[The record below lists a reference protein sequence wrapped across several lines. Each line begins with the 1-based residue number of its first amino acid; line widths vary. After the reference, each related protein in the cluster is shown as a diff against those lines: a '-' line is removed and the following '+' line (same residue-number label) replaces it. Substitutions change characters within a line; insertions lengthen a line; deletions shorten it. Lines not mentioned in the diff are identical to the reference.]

1 MSFFDEYNK
10 TTTKKGT
17 TTEVTPKNTPA
28 VAPTGSFFNEFTAK
42 KDTPVTPAPVVAP
55 TPSPVSTLP
64 RETISAPTGNE
75 VLPVFDRIK
84 DFTSKLLGINQTR
97 TPADIIKDQQKAF
110 ESLVK
115 NPSVQDTVDEFG
127 NPVSP
132 FKSVQ
137 TAREVRRSSI
147 PTPKGIVEGLT
158 DVSKS
163 DTPFAGAL
171 LDAKEVG
178 NVYLISQKLN
188 KGKEITPEETIQLR
202 DFFEKQDTLQK
213 RRQGDA
219 GYRIG
224 EGLRNSLTFMAE
236 LGGASFVAPETGG
249 TSVGGLIAQKGT
261 LKATKEIATKMLEDK
276 VTRELMTKQLK
287 EYGIKAGQKSAV
299 ILGSQAAVHVPE
311 DALTRMVGT
320 PTFSNDMGSI
330 NVSVA
335 NDGQKLSDAVINAFT
350 GSLIETTSEF
360 TGGIFT
366 ALPNAVKN
374 QLIKSSII
382 KATLNKNPG
391 LSTNVITEFFK
402 KAGWNGVVGEMGE
415 EQIGNIMYGIAHQMG
430 VSDVDFHVPTATEL
444 AEQFLS
450 FALMGGF
457 IKTLSTGYQKVIKD
471 NLQKDLPKDV
481 KDLSDTLNDVVST
494 GVTTDTPSD
503 VVRALKD
510 AGIDQNT
517 AIKIV
522 MEHADDQ
529 GQVDITPDALQAEI
543 DAFMGTA
550 PTEETTTPTVTET
563 SQETTPQEDQVRQT
577 TKMVETPFNMSEMDL
592 GEEAQ
597 KKAEKDWEDNYA
609 EQYQDKYEESQQ
621 LEKQLKNAKGEIKR
635 TTQARLST
643 VNEQLQNLESEFLNK
658 HAPEQAQE
666 IEQLQGNITAD
677 TVKSEAPTFEP
688 APFNETFDESPVVF
702 KTGSF
707 VVDRDGNVQ
716 EIVSGNENHEK
727 GTPTYDMNI
736 GYVRTKTVGSEQD
749 YLGHANQLR
758 PATEEEVAQAK
769 EYAKNNPIKEDTMAK
784 IEKEAKATKKKVKKE
799 KVKTESKKTDVNVG
813 DTFNTGG
820 VTNMKS
826 PVTVTSIE
834 GRTIKFK
841 DADGTEYQGL
851 ESKVVKDF
859 IKQGVWTKTEQGTTP
874 IDNAGE
880 TVDNKVDEQ
889 GTRSNQIPDASE
901 VPTGADLGRSSKTT
915 SEVSGYDR
923 AAMLVQS
930 GNGLGSKGTN
940 GLTKSQRQLINQEV
954 EGLLEAKNYSQNPD
968 DYTDTDKDLMRA
980 YSGAGGKES
989 VGGEGQ
995 GLLNE
1000 YYTPQEVVTT
1010 LWNIAERLSPNAE
1023 TAFEPSAGTGRIISM
1038 SPASIATDGAEI
1050 SKVSG
1055 TIAQVLN
1062 PDSKITIGDFQEL
1075 FFDKKTNK
1083 AKTPAQYDIV
1093 IGNPPFGERAGF
1105 LKGKGE
1111 ESTINRQEEYF
1122 IKRGLDMTKEGGYLI
1137 YVVNSSFLKTQSSK
1151 GKEAISKIGNLIGA
1165 YRLPEGTFEDTSIGT
1180 DIVIFRKEAGATPM
1194 ITGDQYFTENPQHV
1208 LGETLL
1214 RKNRFGQTE
1223 SYVKGDL
1230 ATAMEKVNT
1239 ILPEAVKTV
1248 DVTETP
1254 IVEENK
1260 PVLTKKRQE
1269 SPKTTKKEGKIT
1281 KKDTQATLPKN
1292 NATELVV
1299 PAQDIS
1305 NKKTTNPVEIQML
1318 KRIDRDMSIP
1328 TPSQEEMK
1336 YLNVGKGGKFYP
1348 DAIYFSGEV
1357 IEKLD
1362 LLAGNKKFIIDNYG
1376 EAQYEKQLK
1385 GLEAKVPATFPLKDI
1400 IFDPIDRHVAQLKAK
1415 FTNKFGEE
1423 VDGTVLTAFN
1433 SYIRANDVAMSPRV
1447 TKYDILRYV
1456 NGEQAAKDT
1465 KPIMGNIKNDAKRLF
1480 NHFIKHELDKNVQKD
1495 IEEKYNREKNGY
1507 VHPDYSQIPVEVKDM
1522 AKQFRGDDFKMSQTQ
1537 KNGVGFLVNKGSG
1550 LIAYGVGV
1558 GKTHTLAIATKANM
1572 DKGWTKRP
1580 LFTVPKTTIDKT
1592 WIGTLHEMFPTLK
1605 INNLE
1610 GLQAPV
1616 IARLKRERGEDPKN
1630 WIKDDEF
1637 TVISH
1642 EGLLRLGFNEEEL
1655 RSAAG
1660 DLQDA
1665 IWKDE
1670 STKRA
1675 KEGQKNKYD
1684 EILGNAQKYV
1694 TDIMLSDLG
1703 FDHISVDEVHNFRKI
1718 FQGAKP
1724 ENLDENGAPVG
1735 RKRYGN
1741 VVGGTPSK
1749 RAQQLFLIAQ
1759 YIQKKYGN
1767 RNVFLAS
1774 ATPFENHATEV
1785 YNILSLVA
1793 RDRMK
1798 QMGILNINDF
1808 FSVFANFEVELD
1820 RKLNGE
1826 WLNSEKMK
1834 SFSNVQAL
1842 QSLIKEFIDY
1852 QEDPTLVRPER
1863 RVITPHLQMSE
1874 KQIENLGKIQ
1884 NLLNGT
1890 KEIVNDTQAFDED
1903 SKTMYDVSSEGA
1915 EDGAFLKASTYS
1927 IANSVSPY
1935 FIKEYAGTVTDA
1947 KKLVEDSP
1955 KIKYTLEALK
1965 TLKEDPKTKDFGS
1978 FVFFGKMGVEYHPM
1992 LAEYFAKELGYKPE
2006 QVAYLSGNVTDEQ
2019 KETIKERFNNG
2030 EIKVLL
2036 GGDQTKE
2043 GIDLQNNGF
2052 MTFNLALGWNPTQ
2065 IAQVEGRVWRQG
2077 NKRSIAPLVY
2087 PLVENS
2093 GDAMIYNKF
2102 EEKGGR
2108 INDLF
2113 SYAGTMFDVGEV
2125 DPAEKKLT
2133 LLTDPKDKAKM
2144 QIEIDKTVLYN
2155 ERVLIDNDI
2164 KALNKLR
2171 SDLKQSKEDLPY
2183 YDEQIKEYEGRDNE
2197 YSKDRAKEY
2206 KKEKKNAEARIER
2219 IEAKLKEKNITDL
2232 NATIG
2237 EMEGKMLDIDNKIK
2251 EIDKTYEPLL
2261 AKFTKEYQE
2270 NIKKRKTI
2278 AQHMDEIKGLIG
2290 ELKERTPEEIK
2301 ALREQKIAEL
2311 DAIKSAIPEF
2321 QRIEDTAEDV
2331 TEKAKLR
2338 EDATVLMLDIQN
2350 NVGTEEE
2357 RNNRYFDLMKRWEML
2372 GRPMFERFVEEYTG
2386 TDKLTLK
2393 TIEKLKGKV
2402 TVSKQY
2408 ISDLTNSGDI
2418 KQAERDAVREVLKEY
2433 PDATNILVKEFADK
2447 VNASLLPLESF
2458 GDTMFEDNTIARYEY
2473 VVLPDNVRG
2482 NVENYTERIYESPI
2496 ETSAGD
2502 VHFGESPMGD
2512 EGGVEK
2518 YFAHTRIEDM
2528 GDKET
2533 RRVIEVQSD
2542 LFQKGR
2548 LEGSVRSGYDFEY
2561 LASMEEAKKRGDSY
2575 SFGDYAVLKKMKEKG
2590 ELDYKD
2596 ARKKLEVY
2604 NNVWWERILRE
2615 EVKKAAQDEK
2625 TKLQF
2630 PTGETAMKIEGL
2642 GNEVLFAIETS
2653 TNTRVTP
2660 DRLVP
2665 GLRIVE
2671 SRNRNGQEELGTRW
2685 TVTDILENGKFKA
2698 MKTSNVSTAP
2708 AKEARMIEQGRW
2720 NEIPD
2725 FMKETFDISG
2735 RIDTNNPI
2743 YKFYEKDVQRY
2754 LKNRYKA
2761 QEVTDEQGV
2770 TWVEV
2775 DIKPEMAKQ
2784 PVEAFQR
2791 TTTSKEPTISFEE
2804 GKKRL
2809 EAYKK
2814 RLGLNFDVDFAD
2826 VIFTGEY
2833 KDKVIPV
2840 KAYAVTYNNKIT
2852 LTDNI
2857 KLTTADHEM
2866 VHIVVENIE
2875 KISAFDG
2882 ITKEQLLRAQNGG
2895 KAYTEKDYERLNEEL
2910 AIGFQKKVLGEEQ
2923 SNVPMIIRR
2932 FYDKLQIL
2940 LTNLFR
2946 ALGMEVNVIKDFY
2959 NKMSV
2964 AKSTNKVELKSS
2976 EILDRRAQYERNG
2989 VKGLDFSFEQMKEM
3003 DDIRRAGF
3011 ERMLEVAKDYSI
3023 DLKRKDINYI
3033 ENLVAI
3039 SRDIYLKD
3047 PVEFAQA
3054 DEFMK
3059 IGDTRRMKK
3068 EILDKKFSDMLAPY
3082 FDLSKKEQEDVN
3094 MVLMQGDKDTRE
3106 YTETELEKSGL
3117 KPTQIEAYKAVRK
3130 SFNTAHQLLIDE
3142 MEKSGVKP
3150 EEIETFKKERTGYMP
3165 HKWKYR
3171 FAIKTQTL
3179 TEGADPRQ
3187 ASNWKT
3193 QSMDVYET
3201 ARKAN
3206 KVFEQLK
3213 KDNTDPEH
3221 VRYVNDTLDSLDVD
3235 FFSEQRFSFENMKSM
3250 IAKAKTGADVKDEMI
3265 SAMRDIIKEK
3275 GFGRHFIKRTGIQ
3288 GYETKEVPEIIAN
3301 YFAGL
3306 DGFVT
3311 KMEAG
3316 KQYYAVLE
3324 KIDARRQKNF
3334 YAWIRDSIAYD
3345 MGNTKEWDTLKK
3357 FAFVYSLA
3365 NDMSFLLTNATQ
3377 NWVVGVG
3384 ELTKLYKD
3392 KTSKIAG
3399 AEATLMKATAD
3410 WATGNITP
3418 EERQVIEG
3426 LIKVGRL
3433 GGEMTSELMG
3443 FKNNPIYA
3451 SMGSW
3456 WNTALY
3462 STTAFVEKNVNRVP
3476 AFLSAR
3482 RILKAQGLSDK
3493 EANEEALKV
3502 SDDINFRGGKQH
3514 RPVFMRGRIGT
3525 IFVFNTY
3532 IRSFLYQL
3540 SRDLKEK
3547 QFMSIAKK
3555 MFYTSLLGGL
3565 SALPFAKLIMSIVE
3579 AILPPDPEEETK
3591 DELGTWEYALKK
3603 GPINAFLNLD
3613 LSSRVNI
3620 NIFGV
3625 DNIIKDPKNLL
3636 SWLGAI
3642 GSLIGK
3648 RIPDGITLYQQDRY
3662 LEAFG
3667 KLMPDF
3673 LANPLKAYNGH
3684 IYGVT
3689 TMNGNPL
3696 IDENGEEFKYTTYE
3710 AFIKAFGYSP
3720 ARESIAWDETNKEW
3734 VAKSEQSDKAS
3745 MVQNK
3750 IKRQI
3755 REGDL
3760 EGARQTQQE
3769 GLSSGA
3775 ITDKSTDYVKKA
3787 VTEQVMQTKYD
3798 EWNAGT
3804 KSRPMLDKMERE
3816 IAREIYGDTY
3826 TKLQLTNVTRD
3837 FAFYRTFGF
3846 NDELANSINKA
3857 QSTAEKVEILKKARE
3872 NMTLEEFKAFWN
3884 KGRTVVKYE
3893 STSTGAEN
3901 TGYVLISDALRKAYF
3916 AK

>member
-1 MSFFDEYNK
+1 MSFFDEFNN

-17 TTEVTPKNTPA
+17 TTDVKSKTTPD

-42 KDTPVTPAPVVAP
+42 KDTTAVKPTPAPVVAP
-55 TPSPVSTLP
+55 TETPISSLP

-84 DFTSKLLGINQTR
+84 DFTEKLLGINQKR

-163 DTPFAGAL
+163 DVPFAGAL
-171 LDAKEVG
+171 LDAKDVG
-178 NVYLISQKLN
+178 NVYLITQKLN
-188 KGKEITPEETIQLR
+188 NGKQITPEETVQLR
-202 DFFEKQDTLQK
+202 DFFEKQDTLNK

-219 GYRIG
+219 GYRVG
-224 EGLRNSLTFMAE
+224 ETLRNSLTFMAE
-236 LGGASFVAPETGG
+236 LAGAGFAAPETGG
-249 TSVGGLIAQKGT
+249 TSIGGLIAEKGT
-261 LKATKEIATKMLEDK
+261 LKATKEIATKMLADS
-276 VTRELMTKQLK
+276 VTRDLMTKQLK
-287 EYGIKAGQKSAV
+287 EYGIKAGQRSAV
-299 ILGSQAAVHVPE
+299 ILGSQAGIHVPE

-335 NDGQKLSDAVINAFT
+335 NDGQNVSDALINAFT

-360 TGGIFT
+360 TGGIFEV
-366 ALPNAVKN
+366 LPKAVKN
-374 QLIKSSII
+374 QLIKSAII
-382 KATLNKNPG
+382 KATLEKNPG

-402 KAGWNGVVGEMGE
+402 KAGWHGVIGEMGE
-415 EQIGNIMYGIAHQMG
+415 EQIGNIMYGIANQMG
-430 VSDVDFHVPTATEL
+430 ISDTNFHVPTAKEL
-444 AEQFLS
+444 AEQFVS
-450 FALMGGF
+450 FSLMGGF

-471 NLQKDLPKDV
+471 NVQKDLPKDV
-481 KDLSDTLNDVVST
+481 KELTDTLHGVVST
-494 GVTTDTPSD
+494 GVNTDTPSD

-517 AIKIV
+517 AVKIV
-522 MEHADDQ
+522 MEHADNQ
-529 GQVDITPDALQAEI
+529 GQVDITPEALQAEI
-543 DAFMGTA
+543 DAFMGTQQDTTGQEGTPA
-550 PTEETTTPTVTET
+550 PVTET
-563 SQETTPQEDQVRQT
+563 TQETAP
-577 TKMVETPFNMSEMDL
+577 K
-592 GEEAQ
+592 EEA
-597 KKAEKDWEDNYA
+597 KKPVKIDTSMPFDLPSMDIKKEDLPKVEADWKNNYA
-609 EQYQDKYEESQQ
+609 EEYTLKQDDLKTLQS
-621 LEKQLKNAKGEIKR
+621 QLKTRKGESKR
-635 TTQARLST
+635 TTQARIDTIS
-643 VNEQLQNLESEFLNK
+643 EQLKEMESEFLKK
-658 HAPEQAQE
+658 HAPDHATELEQLNAKQVPSQELINSYYKKYANDYNTPENDGMAGAVAHSEVISKIQEDGYTYEQARDIALEVMYKAQE
-666 IEQLQGNITAD
+666 EKNKKEPL
-677 TVKSEAPTFEP
+677 VKKTRETKDDNAPTFET
-688 APFNETFDESPVVF
+688 ADFNETFDENPVIF
-702 KTGSF
+702 KKGQF
-707 VVDRDGNVQ
+707 VIGRDGKVA
-716 EIVSGNENHEK
+716 EVVSGNDSYKSDH
-727 GTPTYDMNI
+727 PLFDMNV
-736 GYVRTKTVGSEQD
+736 GYLRTQVVGSAHD
-749 YLGHANQLR
+749 YIEYANQVRL
-758 PATEEEVAQAK
+758 ATEEEVAQAK

-784 IEKEAKATKKKVKKE
+784 IENEAKVTKKKTQKE
-799 KVKTESKKTDVNVG
+799 KVKEVVAKKEKASIKEIADVTGILEPNVRRILGVGAKEGEFERVAEGIYKIKDSKGNEVAVIIPGDALETLPKLADEGFKADMVFLDIPYDTKAVRGGNRGVKYDLISVDQFANILSSTKKILRSEESVVIHMYSQAESGLSDMQKYNKKFNDFGFKVLGKGEYQKTFADGSPVTSPNGKVSRPEGILVFNQSGNAPATLNDLNFTLKRPKGYQTEKPAELLKSLIEMTTEEGDTVLDPFAGSGVTGAEAVKSGRKAVLVEKNKEVAEKITKPRVEGAVPKSTDITVG
-813 DTFNTGG
+813 DVFDTGG

-834 GRTIKFK
+834 GRTVKFK
-841 DADGTEYQGL
+841 DADGVEYQGL
-851 ESKVVKDF
+851 ENKVVRDF
-859 IKQGVWTKTEQGTTP
+859 IKEGVWTKTEQGTAP
-874 IDNAGE
+874 IDNADE
-880 TVDNKVDEQ
+880 VVDNKDDEQ
-889 GTRSNQIPDASE
+889 GNKSNEISNPSE
-901 VPTGADLGRSSKTT
+901 VSTGADLGRGSKTT
-915 SEVSGYDR
+915 SEISGYDR
-923 AAMLVQS
+923 AAMLVQPR
-930 GNGLGSKGTN
+930 NGSSAKGTN
-940 GLTKSQRQLINQEV
+940 GLTKGQRQLINQEV
-954 EGLLEAKNYSQNPD
+954 EGLLEAKDYSQNPD

-1010 LWNIAERLSPNAE
+1010 LWNIAERLSPNME
-1023 TAFEPSAGTGRIISM
+1023 TAFEPSAGTGRIISNA
-1038 SPASIATDGAEI
+1038 PASVSVDGAEI

-1062 PDSKITIGDFQEL
+1062 PDSTITIGDFQEL

-1083 AKTPAQYDIV
+1083 AKTPQQYDVV

-1122 IKRGLDMTKEGGYLI
+1122 IKRGLDMTKEGGHLI
-1137 YVVNSSFLKTQSSK
+1137 YVVNSSFLKTEASK
-1151 GKEAISKIGNLIGA
+1151 GKQKIAQLGELVTA
-1165 YRLPEGTFEDTSIGT
+1165 YRLPEGTFEDTSVGT
-1180 DIVIFRKEAGATPM
+1180 DIVVFKKSLTTANSDTYLSNLKAINS
-1194 ITGDQYFTENPQHV
+1194 DSYFENNPENILGTTE
-1208 LGETLL
+1208 L

-1230 ATAMEKVNT
+1230 ASAMEKVSGL
-1239 ILPEAVKTV
+1239 LPEPEAPVVEMKLSQVADLMGIPFTEITADVQEEQAKVVK
-1248 DVTETP
+1248 ENQP
-1254 IVEENK
+1254 I
-1260 PVLTKKRQE
+1260 TKKNVE
-1269 SPKTTKKEGKIT
+1269 KVAKKVKEVK
-1281 KKDTQATLPKN
+1281 KKDTQSTLPKK
-1292 NATELVV
+1292 NATELVI

-1305 NKKTTNPVEIQML
+1305 NKKSTNPTEIQML

-1328 TPSQEEMK
+1328 TPSTEEMK
-1336 YLNVGKGGKFYP
+1336 YLNVGKGGLLYP

-1357 IEKLD
+1357 VEKLD
-1362 LLAGNKKFIIDNYG
+1362 LLAGNKKFIVDNYG

-1385 GLEAKVPATFPLKDI
+1385 GLEAKIPATFPLKDI

-1415 FTNKFGEE
+1415 TTNRFGEE
-1423 VDGTVLTAFN
+1423 VDGTILTAFN
-1433 SYIRANDVAMSPRV
+1433 SYVRNNDVAMSPRV
-1447 TKYDILRYV
+1447 TKYDIIRYV

-1480 NHFIKHELDKNVQKD
+1480 NHFIKHELDAKVQKD

-1630 WIKDDEF
+1630 WIQDGEM

-1642 EGLLRLGFNEEEL
+1642 EGLLRLGFKEDEL

-1694 TDIMLSDLG
+1694 TDVMLSDLG
-1703 FDHISVDEVHNFRKI
+1703 FDHVSVDEVHNFRKI

-1724 ENLDENGAPVG
+1724 ENLDENGNAVG

-1749 RAQQLFLIAQ
+1749 RAQQLFLVSQ

-1884 NLLNGT
+1884 NLLSGT
-1890 KEIVNDTQAFDED
+1890 KEIVNDSQAFAED

-1947 KKLVEDSP
+1947 KTLVEDSP

-1965 TLKEDPKTKDFGS
+1965 TLKEDPKTKDFGT

-1992 LAEYFAKELGYKPE
+1992 IAEYFAKELGYKPE

-2019 KETIKERFNNG
+2019 KENIKERFNNG

-2052 MTFNLALGWNPTQ
+2052 MTINLALGWNPTQ

-2113 SYAGTMFDVGEV
+2113 SYAGTMFDIGEV

-2164 KALNKLR
+2164 KALRKLR
-2171 SDLKQSKEDLPY
+2171 GDLNESKESIGYYEEQSKLTFIS
-2183 YDEQIKEYEGRDNE
+2183 DERK
-2197 YSKDRAKEY
+2197 KEY
-2206 KKEKKNAEARIER
+2206 KAEKKNAESRVARL
-2219 IEAKLKEKNITDL
+2219 EAKLKEKNITNLDE
-2232 NATIG
+2232 TIG
-2237 EMEGKMLDIDNKIK
+2237 DMEGKMVDLDNQIKKID
-2251 EIDKTYEPLL
+2251 DTYEPLL

-2270 NIKKRKTI
+2270 NIKKRKTLS
-2278 AQHMDEIKGLIG
+2278 QHMDEIKGLIS

-2301 ALREQKIAEL
+2301 AIREQKIADLE
-2311 DAIKSAIPEF
+2311 AIKTAVPEF
-2321 QRIEDTAEDV
+2321 QRIEDTAEV
-2331 TEKAKLR
+2331 ISEKAKLR
-2338 EDATVLMLDIQN
+2338 EDATVLMLDMQN

-2357 RNNRYFDLMKRWEML
+2357 RAKRYAELMDKWKTL
-2372 GRPMFERFVEEYTG
+2372 G
-2386 TDKLTLK
+2386 
-2393 TIEKLKGKV
+2393 
-2402 TVSKQY
+2402 
-2408 ISDLTNSGDI
+2408 
-2418 KQAERDAVREVLKEY
+2418 
-2433 PDATNILVKEFADK
+2433 
-2447 VNASLLPLESF
+2447 
-2458 GDTMFEDNTIARYEY
+2458 
-2473 VVLPDNVRG
+2473 
-2482 NVENYTERIYESPI
+2482 SP
-2496 ETSAGD
+2496 E
-2502 VHFGESPMGD
+2502 
-2512 EGGVEK
+2512 
-2518 YFAHTRIEDM
+2518 
-2528 GDKET
+2528 
-2533 RRVIEVQSD
+2533 
-2542 LFQKGR
+2542 
-2548 LEGSVRSGYDFEY
+2548 
-2561 LASMEEAKKRGDSY
+2561 
-2575 SFGDYAVLKKMKEKG
+2575 
-2590 ELDYKD
+2590 
-2596 ARKKLEVY
+2596 
-2604 NNVWWERILRE
+2604 
-2615 EVKKAAQDEK
+2615 
-2625 TKLQF
+2625 
-2630 PTGETAMKIEGL
+2630 
-2642 GNEVLFAIETS
+2642 
-2653 TNTRVTP
+2653 
-2660 DRLVP
+2660 
-2665 GLRIVE
+2665 
-2671 SRNRNGQEELGTRW
+2671 
-2685 TVTDILENGKFKA
+2685 
-2698 MKTSNVSTAP
+2698 
-2708 AKEARMIEQGRW
+2708 
-2720 NEIPD
+2720 
-2725 FMKETFDISG
+2725 
-2735 RIDTNNPI
+2735 
-2743 YKFYEKDVQRY
+2743 
-2754 LKNRYKA
+2754 
-2761 QEVTDEQGV
+2761 
-2770 TWVEV
+2770 
-2775 DIKPEMAKQ
+2775 
-2784 PVEAFQR
+2784 FQR

-2809 EAYKK
+2809 ESYQK
-2814 RLGLNFDVDFAD
+2814 RLGLKFDVDFAD

-2833 KDKVIPV
+2833 LKNVVPV

-2866 VHIVVENIE
+2866 VHIVVDNID
-2875 KISAFDG
+2875 KISAFEG
-2882 ITKEQLLRAQNGG
+2882 ITRDALLRAQNGG
-2895 KAYTEKDYERLNEEL
+2895 KEVDMNDKKLVEKLNEEL
-2910 AIGFQKKVLGEEQ
+2910 AIGFQNKVLGEEQ
-2923 SNVPMIIRR
+2923 SSIPMIIRR

-2940 LTNLFR
+2940 LTDMFR

-2959 NKMSV
+2959 NKMAT
-2964 AKSTNKVELKSS
+2964 AKGNSQVILTSS
-2976 EILDRRAQYERNG
+2976 PILDRRAQYERNG

-3011 ERMLEVAKDYSI
+3011 ERMVELAKDYSI

-3047 PVEFAQA
+3047 PIEFKQA

-3068 EILDKKFSDMLAPY
+3068 EILDKKFSDMLSPY
-3082 FDLSKKEQEDVN
+3082 YDLSKSEQTDVN
-3094 MVLMQGDKDTRE
+3094 MVLMQGDKDTKE
-3106 YTETELEKSGL
+3106 YTESELEQSKLS
-3117 KPTQIEAYKAVRK
+3117 PAQIRAYFAVRK

-3142 MEKSGVKP
+3142 MERTGVKP

-3171 FAIKTQTL
+3171 FAIKTQTIA
-3179 TEGADPRQ
+3179 EGADPEQ
-3187 ASNWKT
+3187 PGNWKT
-3193 QSMDVYET
+3193 QTMDVYET

-3213 KDNTDPEH
+3213 KDNKDPEH
-3221 VRYVNDTLDSLDVD
+3221 VRYVNDTLDSLEVD

-3265 SAMRDIIKEK
+3265 GAMRDIIKEK

-3288 GYETKEVPEIIAN
+3288 GYETKEVPEIMAN

-3306 DGFVT
+3306 NGFVT

-3316 KQYYAVLE
+3316 KQYYGVLE

-3334 YAWIRDSIAYD
+3334 YTWVRDSIAYD
-3345 MGNTKEWDTLKK
+3345 MGNTKEWNTLKK

-3384 ELTKLYKD
+3384 ELTKLYNNKA
-3392 KTSKIAG
+3392 SKIVG

-3456 WNTALY
+3456 FNTAIY

-3540 SRDLKEK
+3540 SRDVKEK
-3547 QFMSIAKK
+3547 EFMSIAKK
-3555 MFYTSLLGGL
+3555 MFYTALLGGT
-3565 SALPFAKLIMSIVE
+3565 SALPLAELIMKIVR

-3591 DELGTWEYALKK
+3591 DELGTWELALKK
-3603 GPINAFLNLD
+3603 GPINAFLNID
-3613 LSSRVNI
+3613 ISSRVNI

-3625 DNIIKDPKNLL
+3625 ENIIKDPKNVL
-3636 SWLGAI
+3636 SWLGAV

-3648 RIPDGITLYQQDRY
+3648 RLPDGVTLYQQDRY

-3667 KLMPDF
+3667 KLLPDF
-3673 LANPLKAYNGH
+3673 LGNPLRAYNGH

-3689 TMNGNPL
+3689 TMSGNPL
-3696 IDENGEEFKYTTYE
+3696 IDENGQEFKYTTYE
-3710 AFIKAFGYSP
+3710 AYVKALGYSP
-3720 ARESIAWDETNKEW
+3720 ARESIAWDESNKQWE
-3734 VAKSEQSDKAS
+3734 AKNSQSEKAILI
-3745 MVQNK
+3745 QGK

-3755 REGDL
+3755 REGDI

-3769 GLSSGA
+3769 GLASGD
-3775 ITDKSTDYVKKA
+3775 ITDKSTDYVKQA

-3798 EWNAGT
+3798 EWNAGI
-3804 KSRPMLDKMERE
+3804 KSRPVLDKMERD
-3816 IAREIYGDTY
+3816 IAHEIYGDKI
-3826 TKLQLTNVTRD
+3826 TKVQLTNVTRD

-3846 NDELANSINKA
+3846 NDSLANEINKA
-3857 QSTAEKVEILKKARE
+3857 QSTAQKVEILKKARE

-3884 KGRTVVKYE
+3884 KGRSVVKYE
-3893 STSTGAEN
+3893 ATSRGAEN